1 MELVYLW
8 VEEYKNIRNQGFNF
22 SPRFE
27 CEFDGENLKVCDKKK
42 NECKNNEYLENFF
55 GENINVTA
63 IVGGNGSGKSRLLS
77 AILDNV
83 NEHNI
88 SDDRIKPFIQCYF
101 DKDNKKLV
109 IESYSLLSNESQIN
123 SPDIDCELIKVSDTG
138 IIKNSD
144 FRDKMF
150 FYHYKNDLDY
160 PINYNKY
167 GTYNEKIIKFTEPNK
182 PNNKIDLE
190 IEEEKKLKKL
200 LFLIDSTKYSID
212 ENKFFVPYK
221 VWLQKENVRFLGKNR
236 TNDSKYIELKN
247 QFKPQNKIKELLLLE
262 NILFIKNL
270 SEENSNEDLFQD
282 ITLPSFDI
290 NTINITQEID
300 TFRTNFLS
308 LNFQSKIDECRKNI
322 KDNHNRDNYKESLV
336 INECE
341 KSLNLFKNI
350 DTIVSILK
358 QEYNES
364 TYYPKSELINNN
376 EPNIKLIM
384 NLPRFLKIE
393 LIDSRTGVEYSELS
407 TGEKSLLDVVYSIK
421 NIIELRIKN
430 HLSNSIFILLD
441 EIESYL
447 HPNWQKN
454 LIQYIYNF
462 IKIYSIDIHIILTS
476 HSPFILSD
484 IPKEN
489 VVFLDKIDEKTEK
502 KYPKLNIKGLKNGN
516 CINVSKHIKLKTFG
530 ANIHTLLSDGFFMS
544 DGLMGEF
551 AKNKIEE
558 IKKFYELVK
567 FLEPKNKKY
576 KRILK
581 ILYLFKIKK
590 FNHIQSIIGEPFLQ
604 TIIKNYLD
612 ELKQIFDN
620 ETYKKNKMKEFLDQF
635 EPEELQKYL
644 DEKNA
649 KA

>member
-8 VEEYKNIRNQGFNF
+8 VEKYKNIKNQGFNF

-27 CEFDGENLKVCDKKK
+27 CEFFPKYDKDGKLKDNCELKITPKDYVSIFPD
-42 NECKNNEYLENFF
+42 
-55 GENINVTA
+55 NINITA
-63 IVGGNGSGKSRLLS
+63 IVGENGTGKSRLLC

-101 DKDNKKLV
+101 DKYNKKFI
-109 IESYSLLSNESQIN
+109 IESYSLLSNKSQIN
-123 SPDIDCELIKVSDTG
+123 CPDIDYELIQVSDTG
-138 IIKNSD
+138 IIKNFD

-150 FYHYKNDLDY
+150 FYHYKNDLAY
-160 PINYNKY
+160 PINDNKY

-190 IEEEKKLKKL
+190 IEEEKNLKKL

-308 LNFQSKIDECRKNI
+308 INFQSKIDECRKNI
-322 KDNHNRDNYKESLV
+322 KDNHNRDNYRESLV

-350 DTIVSILK
+350 DTIISILYQK
-358 QEYNES
+358 YNES
-364 TYYPKSELINNN
+364 IYYPNSELINNN
-376 EPNIKLIM
+376 DSNITLIM

-430 HLSNSIFILLD
+430 NLSNSIFILLD

-447 HPNWQKN
+447 HPIWQKN

-462 IKIYSIDIHIILTS
+462 VKIYSIDIHIILTS
-476 HSPFILSD
+476 HSPFILSY

-489 VVFLDKIDEKTEK
+489 VIFLEKYIKDEDKEQKE
-502 KYPKLNIKGLKNGN
+502 GN
-516 CINVSKHIKLKTFG
+516 CKNVTKDMELKTFG

-551 AKNKIEE
+551 AKSKITEILEFLNDKEKLKTIKKEQIKPIIESIGEDFLRNKLLNLYRKKLTEDEKEREKLILRNKI
-558 IKKFYELVK
+558 
-567 FLEPKNKKY
+567 
-576 KRILK
+576 
-581 ILYLFKIKK
+581 
-590 FNHIQSIIGEPFLQ
+590 
-604 TIIKNYLD
+604 D
-612 ELKQIFDN
+612 
-620 ETYKKNKMKEFLDQF
+620 
-635 EPEELQKYL
+635 ELQKQYNEL
-644 DEKNA
+644 DK
-649 KA
+649 

>member
-8 VEEYKNIRNQGFNF
+8 VENYKNIQKQGFKF

-27 CEFDGENLKVCDKKK
+27 CKYDGENLTITEDKD
-42 NECKNNEYLENFF
+42 YVSIFPD
-55 GENINVTA
+55 NINITA
-63 IVGGNGSGKSRLLS
+63 IVGENGTGKSRLLC

-101 DKDNKKLV
+101 DKYNKNFI

-123 SPDIDCELIKVSDTG
+123 CPDIDYELVQVSDTG
-138 IIKNSD
+138 IIKNFD

-150 FYHYKNDLDY
+150 FYHYKNDLAY
-160 PINYNKY
+160 PINDNKY

-190 IEEEKKLKKL
+190 IEEEKNLKKL

-221 VWLQKENVRFLGKNR
+221 VSLQKENVRFLGKNR

-308 LNFQSKIDECRKNI
+308 INFQSKIDKCRKNI
-322 KDNHNRDNYKESLV
+322 KDNHNRDNYRESLV

-350 DTIVSILK
+350 DTIISILYQK
-358 QEYNES
+358 YNES
-364 TYYPKSELINNN
+364 IYYPNSELINNN
-376 EPNIKLIM
+376 DSNITLIM

-430 HLSNSIFILLD
+430 NLSNSIFILLD

-447 HPNWQKN
+447 HPIWQKN

-462 IKIYSIDIHIILTS
+462 VKIYSIDIHIILTS

-489 VVFLDKIDEKTEK
+489 VIFLEKYKKDEDKNQKE
-502 KYPKLNIKGLKNGN
+502 GN
-516 CINVSKHIKLKTFG
+516 CKNATKDIELKTFG
-530 ANIHTLLSDGFFMS
+530 ANIHTLLSNGFFMS

-551 AKNKIEE
+551 AKSKIEE

-612 ELKQIFDN
+612 ELEQIFDN

>member
-1 MELVYLW
+1 VS
-8 VEEYKNIRNQGFNF
+8 IF
-22 SPRFE
+22 P
-27 CEFDGENLKVCDKKK
+27 D
-42 NECKNNEYLENFF
+42 
-55 GENINVTA
+55 NINITA
-63 IVGGNGSGKSRLLS
+63 IVGENGTGKSRLLC

-101 DKDNKKLV
+101 DKDNKKFI

-123 SPDIDCELIKVSDTG
+123 SPDIDYELIQVSDTG
-138 IIKNSD
+138 IIENSD

-150 FYHYKNDLDY
+150 FYHYKNDLAY
-160 PINYNKY
+160 PINDNKY

-190 IEEEKKLKKL
+190 IEEEKNLKKL

-212 ENKFFVPYK
+212 ENNFFVPYK

-236 TNDSKYIELKN
+236 TNHSKYIELKN

-270 SEENSNEDLFQD
+270 SEENSDEDLFQD

-322 KDNHNRDNYKESLV
+322 KDNQNRDNYRESLV
-336 INECE
+336 INEFE
-341 KSLNLFKNI
+341 KSLNLFENI
-350 DTIVSILK
+350 DTIISILY

-364 TYYPKSELINNN
+364 IYYPKSELINNN
-376 EPNIKLIM
+376 DSNITLIM

-430 HLSNSIFILLD
+430 NLSDSIFILLD

-462 IKIYSIDIHIILTS
+462 VKIYSIDIHIILTS

-484 IPKEN
+484 IPKQNVIFLEKYDEN
-489 VVFLDKIDEKTEK
+489 DDEVKKGNQKI
-502 KYPKLNIKGLKNGN
+502 GN
-516 CINVSKHIKLKTFG
+516 CKNVTKDIDMKTFG
-530 ANIHTLLSDGFFMS
+530 ANIHTLLSNGFFMS

-551 AKNKIEE
+551 AKSKIEE
-558 IKKFYELVK
+558 IKKFYDFNQKFKAKINAKGKIKERVK
-567 FLEPKNKKY
+567 KYYLNKKE
-576 KRILK
+576 
-581 ILYLFKIKK
+581 K
-590 FNHIQSIIGEPFLQ
+590 FNHIQSIIGEKFLQ

-612 ELKQIFDN
+612 ELEQIFDN
-620 ETYKKNKMKEFLDQF
+620 ETYKKNKMREFLNQF

-644 DEKNA
+644 DEMK
-649 KA
+649 

>member
-8 VEEYKNIRNQGFNF
+8 VKEYKNIRNQGFNF

-27 CEFDGENLKVCDKKK
+27 CKYDGENLTITEDKD
-42 NECKNNEYLENFF
+42 YVSIFPD
-55 GENINVTA
+55 NINITA
-63 IVGGNGSGKSRLLS
+63 IVGENGTGKSRLLC

-101 DKDNKKLV
+101 DKYNKNFI

-123 SPDIDCELIKVSDTG
+123 CPDIDYELIQVSDTG
-138 IIKNSD
+138 IIKNFD

-150 FYHYKNDLDY
+150 FYHYKNDLAY
-160 PINYNKY
+160 PINDNKY

-190 IEEEKKLKKL
+190 IEEEEKNLKKL

-308 LNFQSKIDECRKNI
+308 INFQSKIDECRKNI
-322 KDNHNRDNYKESLV
+322 KDNHNRDNYRESLV

-350 DTIVSILK
+350 DTIISILYQK
-358 QEYNES
+358 YNES
-364 TYYPKSELINNN
+364 IYYPNSELINNN
-376 EPNIKLIM
+376 DSNITLIM

-430 HLSNSIFILLD
+430 NLSNSIFILLD

-447 HPNWQKN
+447 HPIWQKN

-462 IKIYSIDIHIILTS
+462 VKIYSIDIHIILTS

-489 VVFLDKIDEKTEK
+489 VIFLEKYKKDEDKNQKE
-502 KYPKLNIKGLKNGN
+502 GN
-516 CINVSKHIKLKTFG
+516 CKNATKDIELKTFG
-530 ANIHTLLSDGFFMS
+530 ANIHTLLSNGFFMS

-551 AKNKIEE
+551 AKSKIEE

-612 ELKQIFDN
+612 ELEQIFDN

>member
-8 VEEYKNIRNQGFNF
+8 VEEYKNIYRQGFNF

-27 CEFDGENLKVCDKKK
+27 CEFDGKNLTINENKDYVSIFPD
-42 NECKNNEYLENFF
+42 NINITAII
-55 GENINVTA
+55 GENGT
-63 IVGGNGSGKSRLLS
+63 GKSRLLC

-101 DKDNKKLV
+101 DKDNKKFI

-123 SPDIDCELIKVSDTG
+123 SPDIDYELIQVSDTG
-138 IIKNSD
+138 IIENSD

-150 FYHYKNDLDY
+150 FYHYKNDLAY
-160 PINYNKY
+160 PINDNKY

-190 IEEEKKLKKL
+190 IEEEKNLKKL

-236 TNDSKYIELKN
+236 TNNSKYIELKN

-262 NILFIKNL
+262 NILFIENL
-270 SEENSNEDLFQD
+270 SEENSDEDLFQD

-322 KDNHNRDNYKESLV
+322 KDNHNRDNCRESLV

-341 KSLNLFKNI
+341 KSLNLFENI
-350 DTIVSILK
+350 DTIISILY

-364 TYYPKSELINNN
+364 IYYPKSELINNN
-376 EPNIKLIM
+376 DSNITLIM

-393 LIDSRTGVEYSELS
+393 LIDSRTRVEYSELS

-430 HLSNSIFILLD
+430 NLSDSIFILLD

-462 IKIYSIDIHIILTS
+462 VKIYSIDIHIILTS

-484 IPKEN
+484 IPKQNVIFLEKYDEN
-489 VVFLDKIDEKTEK
+489 DDEVKKGNQKI
-502 KYPKLNIKGLKNGN
+502 GN
-516 CINVSKHIKLKTFG
+516 CKNVTKDIDMKTFG
-530 ANIHTLLSDGFFMS
+530 ANIHTLLSNGFFMS

-551 AKNKIEE
+551 AKSKIEE
-558 IKKFYELVK
+558 IKKFYDFNQKFKAKINAKGKIKERVK
-567 FLEPKNKKY
+567 KYYLNKKE
-576 KRILK
+576 
-581 ILYLFKIKK
+581 K
-590 FNHIQSIIGEPFLQ
+590 FNHIQSIIGEQFLQ
-604 TIIKNYLD
+604 AIIKNYLD
-612 ELKQIFDN
+612 ELEEIFDA
-620 ETYKKNKMKEFLDQF
+620 ETYKNRKKEELLKQF
-635 EPEELQKYL
+635 SKEELQKYL
-644 DEKNA
+644 DEKND
-649 KA
+649 

>member
-22 SPRFE
+22 SPRFK
-27 CEFDGENLKVCDKKK
+27 CEFDGENLTIT
-42 NECKNNEYLENFF
+42 ENKDYVSIFPD
-55 GENINVTA
+55 NINITA
-63 IVGGNGSGKSRLLS
+63 IVGENGTGKSRLLC

-101 DKDNKKLV
+101 DKDNKKFI

-123 SPDIDCELIKVSDTG
+123 SPDIDYELIQVSDTG
-138 IIKNSD
+138 IIENSD

-150 FYHYKNDLDY
+150 FYHYKNDLAY
-160 PINYNKY
+160 PINDNKY

-190 IEEEKKLKKL
+190 IEEEKNLKKL

-212 ENKFFVPYK
+212 ENNFFVPYK

-236 TNDSKYIELKN
+236 TNHSKYIELKN

-270 SEENSNEDLFQD
+270 SEENSDEDLFQD

-322 KDNHNRDNYKESLV
+322 KDNQNRDNYRESLV
-336 INECE
+336 INEFE
-341 KSLNLFKNI
+341 KSLNLFENI
-350 DTIVSILK
+350 DTIISILY

-364 TYYPKSELINNN
+364 IYYPKSELINNN
-376 EPNIKLIM
+376 DSNITLIM

-430 HLSNSIFILLD
+430 NLSDSIFILLD

-462 IKIYSIDIHIILTS
+462 VKIYSIDIHIILTS

-484 IPKEN
+484 IPKQNVIFLEKYDEN
-489 VVFLDKIDEKTEK
+489 DDEVKKGNQKI
-502 KYPKLNIKGLKNGN
+502 GN
-516 CINVSKHIKLKTFG
+516 CKNVTKDIDMKTFG
-530 ANIHTLLSDGFFMS
+530 ANIHTLLSNGFFMS

-551 AKNKIEE
+551 AKSKIEE
-558 IKKFYELVK
+558 IKKFYDFNQKFKAKINAKGKIKERVK
-567 FLEPKNKKY
+567 KYYLNKKE
-576 KRILK
+576 
-581 ILYLFKIKK
+581 K
-590 FNHIQSIIGEPFLQ
+590 FNHIQSIIGEKFLQ

-612 ELKQIFDN
+612 ELEQIFDN
-620 ETYKKNKMKEFLDQF
+620 ETYKKNKMREFLNQF

-644 DEKNA
+644 DEMK
-649 KA
+649 

>member
-8 VEEYKNIRNQGFNF
+8 VEGYKNIKNQGFRF

-27 CEFDGENLKVCDKKK
+27 CEFDGENLTIT
-42 NECKNNEYLENFF
+42 ENKDYVSIFPD
-55 GENINVTA
+55 NINITA
-63 IVGGNGSGKSRLLS
+63 IVGENGTGKSRLLC

-101 DKDNKKLV
+101 DKYNKKFI

-123 SPDIDCELIKVSDTG
+123 CPDIDYELIQVSDTG
-138 IIKNSD
+138 IIKNFD

-150 FYHYKNDLDY
+150 FYHYKNDLAY
-160 PINYNKY
+160 PINDNKY

-190 IEEEKKLKKL
+190 IEEEKNLKKL

-308 LNFQSKIDECRKNI
+308 INFQSKIDECRKNI
-322 KDNHNRDNYKESLV
+322 KDNHNRDNYRESLV

-350 DTIVSILK
+350 DTIISILYQK
-358 QEYNES
+358 YNES
-364 TYYPKSELINNN
+364 IYYPNSELINNN
-376 EPNIKLIM
+376 DSNITLIM

-430 HLSNSIFILLD
+430 NLSNSIFILLD

-447 HPNWQKN
+447 HPIWQKN

-462 IKIYSIDIHIILTS
+462 VKIYSIDIHIILTS

-489 VVFLDKIDEKTEK
+489 VIFLEKYKKNDEEVRNENQKA
-502 KYPKLNIKGLKNGN
+502 GN
-516 CINVSKHIKLKTFG
+516 CKNVSKDIELKTFG

-551 AKNKIEE
+551 AKSKIEE

-567 FLEPKNKKY
+567 KCEKIITKSENVKNTIKNIYQGYEPNF
-576 KRILK
+576 R
-581 ILYLFKIKK
+581 
-590 FNHIQSIIGEPFLQ
+590 NIQNIIGEKFLQ

-612 ELKQIFDN
+612 ELEILFNGKNKFLDN
-620 ETYKKNKMKEFLDQF
+620 EIKR
-635 EPEELQKYL
+635 LQSLK
-644 DEKNA
+644 DD
-649 KA
+649 

>member
-8 VEEYKNIRNQGFNF
+8 VDSYKNIKNQGFNF

-27 CEFDGENLKVCDKKK
+27 CEFKDGVLTINENKDYVSIFPD
-42 NECKNNEYLENFF
+42 
-55 GENINVTA
+55 NINITA
-63 IVGGNGSGKSRLLS
+63 IVGENGTGKSRLLC

-101 DKDNKKLV
+101 DKDNKKFI

-123 SPDIDCELIKVSDTG
+123 SPDIDYELIQVSDTG
-138 IIKNSD
+138 IIENSD

-150 FYHYKNDLDY
+150 FYHYKNDLAY
-160 PINYNKY
+160 PINDNKY

-190 IEEEKKLKKL
+190 IEEEKNLKKL

-212 ENKFFVPYK
+212 ENNFFVPYK

-236 TNDSKYIELKN
+236 TNHSKYIELKN

-270 SEENSNEDLFQD
+270 SEENSDEDLFQD

-322 KDNHNRDNYKESLV
+322 KDNQNRDNYRESLV
-336 INECE
+336 INEFE
-341 KSLNLFKNI
+341 KSLNLFENI
-350 DTIVSILK
+350 DTIISILY

-364 TYYPKSELINNN
+364 IYYPKSELINNN
-376 EPNIKLIM
+376 DSNITLIM

-430 HLSNSIFILLD
+430 NLSDSIFILLD

-462 IKIYSIDIHIILTS
+462 VKIYSIDIHIILTS

-484 IPKEN
+484 IPKQNVIFLEKYDEN
-489 VVFLDKIDEKTEK
+489 DDEVKKGNQKI
-502 KYPKLNIKGLKNGN
+502 GN
-516 CINVSKHIKLKTFG
+516 CKNVTKDIDMKTFG
-530 ANIHTLLSDGFFMS
+530 ANIHTLLSNGFFMS

-551 AKNKIEE
+551 AKSKIEE
-558 IKKFYELVK
+558 IKKFYDFNQKFKAKINAKGKIKERVK
-567 FLEPKNKKY
+567 KYYLNKKE
-576 KRILK
+576 KS
-581 ILYLFKIKK
+581 
-590 FNHIQSIIGEPFLQ
+590 HIQSIIGEKFLQ

-612 ELKQIFDN
+612 ELEQIFDN
-620 ETYKKNKMKEFLDQF
+620 ETYKKNKMREFLNQF

-644 DEKNA
+644 DEMK
-649 KA
+649 

>member
-8 VEEYKNIRNQGFNF
+8 VEEYKNIKNQGFNF

-27 CEFDGENLKVCDKKK
+27 CEFDGENLTI
-42 NECKNNEYLENFF
+42 NENKGYVNIFPD
-55 GENINVTA
+55 NINITA

-88 SDDRIKPFIQCYF
+88 SDNRIKPFIQCYF

-190 IEEEKKLKKL
+190 IEEEKNLKKL
-200 LFLIDSTKYSID
+200 LFLIDSTKYSLD

-236 TNDSKYIELKN
+236 TNNSKYIELKN
-247 QFKPQNKIKELLLLE
+247 QFKLQNKIKELLLLE

-270 SEENSNEDLFQD
+270 SEENSDEDLFQD

>member
-8 VEEYKNIRNQGFNF
+8 VEKYKNIRNQGFRF

-27 CEFDGENLKVCDKKK
+27 CEFDGENLTIT
-42 NECKNNEYLENFF
+42 ENKDYVSIFPD
-55 GENINVTA
+55 NINITA
-63 IVGGNGSGKSRLLS
+63 IVGENGTGKSRLLC

-101 DKDNKKLV
+101 DKYNKKFI

-123 SPDIDCELIKVSDTG
+123 CPDIDYELIQVSDTG
-138 IIKNSD
+138 IIKNFD

-150 FYHYKNDLDY
+150 FYHYKNDLAY
-160 PINYNKY
+160 PINDNKY

-190 IEEEKKLKKL
+190 IEEEKNLKKL

-308 LNFQSKIDECRKNI
+308 INFQSKIDECRKNI
-322 KDNHNRDNYKESLV
+322 KDNHNRDNYRESLV

-350 DTIVSILK
+350 DTIISILYQK
-358 QEYNES
+358 YNES
-364 TYYPKSELINNN
+364 IYYPNSELINNN
-376 EPNIKLIM
+376 DSNITLIM

-430 HLSNSIFILLD
+430 NLSNSIFILLD

-447 HPNWQKN
+447 HPIWQKN

-462 IKIYSIDIHIILTS
+462 VKIYSIDIHIILTS

-489 VVFLDKIDEKTEK
+489 VIFLEKYKKNDEEVRNENQKA
-502 KYPKLNIKGLKNGN
+502 GN
-516 CINVSKHIKLKTFG
+516 CKNVSKDIELKTFG

-551 AKNKIEE
+551 AKSKIEE

-567 FLEPKNKKY
+567 KCEKIITKSENVKNTIKNIYQGYEPNF
-576 KRILK
+576 R
-581 ILYLFKIKK
+581 
-590 FNHIQSIIGEPFLQ
+590 NIQNIIGEKFLQ

-612 ELKQIFDN
+612 ELEILFNGKNKFLDN
-620 ETYKKNKMKEFLDQF
+620 EIKR
-635 EPEELQKYL
+635 LQSLK
-644 DEKNA
+644 DD
-649 KA
+649 